1 MVNSKDMSA
10 SFNRKKDQ
18 DGARDFPTNQLSRYQ
33 FFELIVKMSLG
44 KFGNMDDKI

>member
-1 MVNSKDMSA
+1 MVNSKDMNA
-10 SFNRKKDQ
+10 SFNRKKANQ
-18 DGARDFPTNQLSRYQ
+18 DGDFPTNQLSRFQ